1 MARNRDSPETLLHL
15 PLVNSPAPFD
25 ATSVGVAIV
34 NYNAGQHLLNCIQS
48 VKDEGIVDIVVA
60 DNGSRDNSL
69 EMLEQQHPD
78 VKVVHL
84 PNPGYGGGMNGAAKE
99 LSNEYLFILN
109 PDAMLRP
116 GSVKTLV
123 ETLIREP
130 HAGIVGPRIVDS
142 DDHLYPSARRFP
154 SYFDSIGHATV
165 GLVTKNNPW
174 SRRYQAYDLKYDE
187 ERKADWVSG
196 AAMLTRRNAY
206 DAVNGFDD
214 SYWMYMEDVDLC
226 FRMHKAGWDVWFQ
239 PNATVF
245 HVGGVSTS
253 QVPFKLL
260 AAHHRSLA
268 RFATRNA
275 TAPQRPFLPLIY
287 AGLAARL
294 GLLWLKTLKDK
305 SARDKL
311 ATNIKSKGRQLLHR

>member
-1 MARNRDSPETLLHL
+1 
-15 PLVNSPAPFD
+15 VNSSAPFD
-25 ATSVGVAIV
+25 PTSVGVAIV
-34 NYNAGQHLLNCIQS
+34 NYNAGQHLLNCVQS

-60 DNGSRDNSL
+60 DNGSRDDSL
-69 EMLEQQHPD
+69 EKLAAQHPD

-84 PNPGYGGGMNGAAKE
+84 PNPGYGGGMNGAAK
-99 LSNEYLFILN
+99 LLHKDYLFILN

-116 GSVKTLV
+116 GSVSKLA
-123 ETLIREP
+123 ETLLREP
-130 HAGIVGPRIVDS
+130 HAGIVAPRIVDS
-142 DDHLYPSARRFP
+142 EDNLYPSARRFP

-165 GLVTKNNPW
+165 GIVTKNNPW

-196 AAMLTRRNAY
+196 AAMLVRRNAY

-239 PNATVF
+239 PEATVF

-275 TAPQRPFLPLIY
+275 TSLQRPFLPLIY

-294 GLLWLKTLKDK
+294 GLLWLKALKEKKTRDQLITNLRAK
-305 SARDKL
+305 ARRVL
-311 ATNIKSKGRQLLHR
+311 RRS